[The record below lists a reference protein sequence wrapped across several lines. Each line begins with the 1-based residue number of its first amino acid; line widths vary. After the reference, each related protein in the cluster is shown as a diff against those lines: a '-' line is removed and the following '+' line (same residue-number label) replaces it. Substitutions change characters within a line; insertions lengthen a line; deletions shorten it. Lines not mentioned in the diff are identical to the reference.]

1 MSKNKVSII
10 GAGNVGA
17 TATYYIAEKVIA
29 DLVMVDIAGG
39 MTQAKAVDFLHAG
52 PLRGYDVSISIVGT
66 SDFAQIA
73 DSNVVVI
80 TAGLPRKP
88 GMDRMDLLKV
98 NAGIVKQAARAVA
111 EHAPNAIVI
120 VVSNPLDIMCHVAL
134 RSTGFALRRVIGMAG
149 ILDATRFRY
158 FVAEQLGCA
167 LSSVHAMVLGGHG
180 DQMVPLP
187 RLTTV
192 GGVPITELMDA
203 PTIARLVD
211 RTRKG
216 GAEIVSLLKTGS
228 AYYAPAASVADMVEA
243 VITDR
248 KHLAPCAAY
257 VRGEYGINDLF
268 IGVPVILGKN
278 GIERIVELALQDD
291 ERAQLQA
298 SADAVRKGVEELNT
312 FFKPTS
318 HRGGR
323 RDVIGRWLPPSAAA
337 STADERRGAAFAC
350 RGPDRTPATECVG
363 RRRARR
369 HWQRAVVLECP
380 SGPRPATNSWRSG
393 LS

>member
-1 MSKNKVSII
+1 MTKNKVSII

-29 DLVMVDIAGG
+29 DLVMVDIEGG
-39 MTQAKAVDFLHAG
+39 MTQAKALDFLHAG
-52 PLRGYDVSISIVGT
+52 LLRSYDVSIVGS
-66 SDFAQIA
+66 SDFARIA

-98 NAGIVKQAARAVA
+98 NAGIVKQAARAIA
-111 EHAPNAIVI
+111 EHAPNALVI

-134 RSTGFALRRVIGMAG
+134 RSTGFDLRRVVGMAG
-149 ILDATRFRY
+149 ILDSTRFRY
-158 FVAEQLGCA
+158 FVAEQLECA

-192 GGVPITELMDA
+192 GGVPITELLDA
-203 PTIARLVD
+203 ATIARLVD

-216 GAEIVSLLKTGS
+216 GAEIVALLKAGS
-228 AYYAPAASVADMVEA
+228 AYYAPAASVAEMVEA
-243 VITDR
+243 VVTDR

-257 VRGEYGINDLF
+257 LRGEYGIDDLF

-278 GIERIVELALQDD
+278 GVERIIELTLTDD
-291 ERAQLQA
+291 ERKQLLA

-312 FFKPTS
+312 FFK
-318 HRGGR
+318 
-323 RDVIGRWLPPSAAA
+323 
-337 STADERRGAAFAC
+337 ST
-350 RGPDRTPATECVG
+350 
-363 RRRARR
+363 
-369 HWQRAVVLECP
+369 
-380 SGPRPATNSWRSG
+380 
-393 LS
+393 

>member
-1 MSKNKVSII
+1 MSKHKVSII

-73 DSNVVVI
+73 DSSVVVI

-98 NAGIVKQAARAVA
+98 NAGIVKQAARAIV

-134 RSTGFALRRVIGMAG
+134 RSTGFDLRHVVGMAG
-149 ILDATRFRY
+149 ILDATRFRF

-192 GGVPITELMDA
+192 SGVPITELMEA
-203 PTIARLVD
+203 ATIARLVD

-216 GAEIVSLLKTGS
+216 GAEIVGLLKTGS

-257 VRGEYGINDLF
+257 LRGEYGIDDLF
-268 IGVPVILGKN
+268 IGVPTILGKN
-278 GIERIVELALQDD
+278 GVERIIELELRED
-291 ERAQLQA
+291 ERVQLRT
-298 SADAVRKGVEELNT
+298 SADAVRKGVDELNT
-312 FFKPTS
+312 FFKPT
-318 HRGGR
+318 
-323 RDVIGRWLPPSAAA
+323 
-337 STADERRGAAFAC
+337 
-350 RGPDRTPATECVG
+350 
-363 RRRARR
+363 
-369 HWQRAVVLECP
+369 
-380 SGPRPATNSWRSG
+380 
-393 LS
+393 

>member
-29 DLVMVDIAGG
+29 DLVMVDVAGG
-39 MTQAKAVDFLHAG
+39 MTQAKALDFLHAG
-52 PLRGYDVSISIVGT
+52 PLRGYDVSIAGT
-66 SDFAQIA
+66 DDFARIA

-98 NAGIVKQAARAVA
+98 NAGIVKQAARAIV

-134 RSTGFALRRVIGMAG
+134 RSTGFDLRRVVGMAG
-149 ILDATRFRY
+149 ILDSTRFRY

-203 PTIARLVD
+203 ATIARLVD

-216 GAEIVSLLKTGS
+216 GAEIVALLKTGS

-257 VRGEYGINDLF
+257 VRGEYGIDDLF

-278 GIERIVELALQDD
+278 GVERIIELALADD
-291 ERAQLQA
+291 EQKQLLA
-298 SADAVRKGVEELNT
+298 SADAVRKGVEELST
-312 FFKPTS
+312 FFRPT
-318 HRGGR
+318 
-323 RDVIGRWLPPSAAA
+323 
-337 STADERRGAAFAC
+337 
-350 RGPDRTPATECVG
+350 
-363 RRRARR
+363 
-369 HWQRAVVLECP
+369 
-380 SGPRPATNSWRSG
+380 
-393 LS
+393 

>member
-1 MSKNKVSII
+1 MAKHKVSII

-17 TATYYIAEKVIA
+17 TTTYYLAEKVLA
-29 DLVMVDIAGG
+29 DLVMVDVAGR
-39 MTQAKAVDFLHAG
+39 MTQAKAMDFLHAG

-66 SDFAQIA
+66 DDFAQIA

-98 NAGIVKQAARAVA
+98 NTGIVKQAARAIVDY
-111 EHAPNAIVI
+111 APNAIVV

-134 RSTGFALRRVIGMAG
+134 RTSGFALRRVVGMAG
-149 ILDATRFRY
+149 ILDSTRFRY
-158 FVAEQLGCA
+158 FVAEELGCS
-167 LSSVHAMVLGGHG
+167 LGSVHAMVLGGHG

-203 PTIARLVD
+203 ATIARLVD

-243 VITDR
+243 VIADR

-257 VRGEYGINDLF
+257 LRGEYGINDLF

-278 GIERIVELALQDD
+278 GVERIIELPLADD
-291 ERAQLQA
+291 ERAQLLV
-298 SADAVRKGVEELNT
+298 SADAVRKAVDELNS
-312 FFKPTS
+312 FFKPT
-318 HRGGR
+318 
-323 RDVIGRWLPPSAAA
+323 
-337 STADERRGAAFAC
+337 
-350 RGPDRTPATECVG
+350 
-363 RRRARR
+363 
-369 HWQRAVVLECP
+369 
-380 SGPRPATNSWRSG
+380 
-393 LS
+393 

>member
-29 DLVMVDIAGG
+29 DLVMVDILGG

-80 TAGLPRKP
+80 TAGLARKP

-98 NAGIVKQAARAVA
+98 NAGIVKQAARAVV

-134 RSTGFALRRVIGMAG
+134 RATGFDLRHVVGMAG
-149 ILDATRFRY
+149 ILDSTRFRF

-192 GGVPITELMDA
+192 SGVPITELMDA
-203 PTIARLVD
+203 TTIARLVD

-216 GAEIVSLLKTGS
+216 GAEIVALLKTGS

-257 VRGEYGINDLF
+257 VRGEYGIDDLF

-278 GIERIVELALQDD
+278 GVERIIELELQEN
-291 ERAQLQA
+291 ERTLLRT
-298 SADAVRKGVEELNT
+298 SADAVRKGVDELNT
-312 FFKPTS
+312 FFKPT
-318 HRGGR
+318 
-323 RDVIGRWLPPSAAA
+323 
-337 STADERRGAAFAC
+337 
-350 RGPDRTPATECVG
+350 
-363 RRRARR
+363 
-369 HWQRAVVLECP
+369 
-380 SGPRPATNSWRSG
+380 
-393 LS
+393 

>member
-1 MSKNKVSII
+1 MAKNKVSII

-29 DLVMVDIAGG
+29 DLVMVDVAGG
-39 MTQAKAVDFLHAG
+39 MTQAKALDFLHAG
-52 PLRGYDVSISIVGT
+52 PLRGYDVSIAGT
-66 SDFAQIA
+66 DDFARIA

-98 NAGIVKQAARAVA
+98 NAGIVKQAARAIV

-134 RSTGFALRRVIGMAG
+134 RSTGFDLRRVVGMAG
-149 ILDATRFRY
+149 ILDSTRFRY
-158 FVAEQLGCA
+158 FVAEQLNCA

-203 PTIARLVD
+203 ATIARLVD

-216 GAEIVSLLKTGS
+216 GAEIVALLKTGS

-248 KHLAPCAAY
+248 KHLAPCATY
-257 VRGEYGINDLF
+257 VRGEYGIDDLF

-278 GIERIVELALQDD
+278 GVERIIELPLTDD
-291 ERAQLQA
+291 ERKQLLA
-298 SADAVRKGVEELNT
+298 SAVAVRQGVEELNT
-312 FFKPTS
+312 FFRPT
-318 HRGGR
+318 
-323 RDVIGRWLPPSAAA
+323 
-337 STADERRGAAFAC
+337 
-350 RGPDRTPATECVG
+350 
-363 RRRARR
+363 
-369 HWQRAVVLECP
+369 
-380 SGPRPATNSWRSG
+380 
-393 LS
+393 

>member
-1 MSKNKVSII
+1 MTKNKVSII

-29 DLVMVDIAGG
+29 DLVMVDVAGG
-39 MTQAKAVDFLHAG
+39 MTQAKALDFLHAG
-52 PLRGYDVSISIVGT
+52 PLRGYDVSIVGT
-66 SDFAQIA
+66 DDFARIA

-98 NAGIVKQAARAVA
+98 NADIVKQAARAIA

-134 RSTGFALRRVIGMAG
+134 RSTGFDLRRVVGMAG
-149 ILDATRFRY
+149 ILDSTRFRY
-158 FVAEQLGCA
+158 FVAEQLNCA

-203 PTIARLVD
+203 VTITRLVD

-216 GAEIVSLLKTGS
+216 GAEIVTLLKTGS
-228 AYYAPAASVADMVEA
+228 AYYAPAASVAEMVEA
-243 VITDR
+243 VLTDR
-248 KHLAPCAAY
+248 KHLAPCAVY
-257 VRGEYGINDLF
+257 VRGEYGIDNLF

-278 GIERIVELALQDD
+278 GVERIIELALTDD
-291 ERAQLQA
+291 ERRQLLA
-298 SADAVRKGVEELNT
+298 SADAVRKGVEELKT
-312 FFKPTS
+312 FFRPT
-318 HRGGR
+318 
-323 RDVIGRWLPPSAAA
+323 
-337 STADERRGAAFAC
+337 
-350 RGPDRTPATECVG
+350 
-363 RRRARR
+363 
-369 HWQRAVVLECP
+369 
-380 SGPRPATNSWRSG
+380 
-393 LS
+393 

>member
-29 DLVMVDIAGG
+29 DLVMVDVAGG
-39 MTQAKAVDFLHAG
+39 MTQAKALDFLHAG
-52 PLRGYDVSISIVGT
+52 PLRGYDVSIAGT
-66 SDFAQIA
+66 DDFARIA

-98 NAGIVKQAARAVA
+98 NAGIVKQAARAIV
-111 EHAPNAIVI
+111 EHAPNAVVI

-134 RSTGFALRRVIGMAG
+134 RSTGFDLRRVVGMAG
-149 ILDATRFRY
+149 ILDSTRFRY

-203 PTIARLVD
+203 ATIARLVD

-216 GAEIVSLLKTGS
+216 GAEIVALLKTGS
-228 AYYAPAASVADMVEA
+228 AYYAPAASVAEMVEA

-248 KHLAPCAAY
+248 KHLAPCAVY
-257 VRGEYGINDLF
+257 LRGEYGIEDLF
-268 IGVPVILGKN
+268 IGVPALLGKN
-278 GIERIVELALQDD
+278 GVEKIIELALTD
-291 ERAQLQA
+291 EERKQLLA
-298 SADAVRKGVEELNT
+298 SADAVRKGVEDLNT
-312 FFKPTS
+312 FFKPT
-318 HRGGR
+318 
-323 RDVIGRWLPPSAAA
+323 
-337 STADERRGAAFAC
+337 
-350 RGPDRTPATECVG
+350 
-363 RRRARR
+363 
-369 HWQRAVVLECP
+369 
-380 SGPRPATNSWRSG
+380 
-393 LS
+393 

>member
-29 DLVMVDIAGG
+29 DLVMVDVAGG
-39 MTQAKAVDFLHAG
+39 MTQAKALDFLQAG
-52 PLRGYDVSISIVGT
+52 PLRGYDVSIVGT
-66 SDFAQIA
+66 DDFAQIA

-98 NAGIVKQAARAVA
+98 NAGIVKQAARAIV

-120 VVSNPLDIMCHVAL
+120 AVSNPLDIMCHVAL
-134 RSTGFALRRVIGMAG
+134 RSTGFALRRVVGMAG

-203 PTIARLVD
+203 ATIARLVD

-216 GAEIVSLLKTGS
+216 GAEIVALLKTGS

-243 VITDR
+243 VMTDR

-257 VRGEYGINDLF
+257 LRGEYGIDDLF
-268 IGVPVILGKN
+268 IGVPAILGKN
-278 GIERIVELALQDD
+278 GVERIIELDLRED
-291 ERAQLQA
+291 EQAQLQT
-298 SADAVRKGVEELNT
+298 SAAAVRQGVEELNT
-312 FFKPTS
+312 FFKPT
-318 HRGGR
+318 
-323 RDVIGRWLPPSAAA
+323 
-337 STADERRGAAFAC
+337 
-350 RGPDRTPATECVG
+350 
-363 RRRARR
+363 
-369 HWQRAVVLECP
+369 
-380 SGPRPATNSWRSG
+380 
-393 LS
+393 